1 MASLDHKKIPIVRLS
16 FKVLLIYRLVKIVIL
31 A

>member
-1 MASLDHKKIPIVRLS
+1 MASFDHKKILIVRLS
-16 FKVLLIYRLVKIVIL
+16 FKLSLIYRLVKIVIL